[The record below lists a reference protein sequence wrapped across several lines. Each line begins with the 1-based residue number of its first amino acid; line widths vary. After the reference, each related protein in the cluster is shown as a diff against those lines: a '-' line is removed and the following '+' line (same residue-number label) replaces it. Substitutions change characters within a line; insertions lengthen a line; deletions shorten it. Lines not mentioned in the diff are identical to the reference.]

1 MEPISLSKII
11 EATGG
16 TLLSGTP
23 DVEIFGISTDTR
35 TIHKGDLFVA
45 LEGERFDGHYFIDEA
60 FKKGAIGAIVSREV
74 ESKNIIIKVRD
85 TLKTLGDIAKIY
97 REEFDIPVI
106 AVTGSNGKTT
116 TKEMLG
122 YILTREFKTVKAK
135 GSYNN
140 FVGVPLTLLEMDRH
154 TQLAVLEMETNL
166 LGGIKRLCEIAKP
179 SVGVV
184 TNIGDTHLQFLKTRE
199 GVYQEKSELVE
210 SLPEDG
216 VAVLNADDPYV
227 LKMNEISRTKRIV
240 TFGVE
245 NKSEFSASNI
255 RVGDTFLEFTLNNN
269 YRVKL
274 NTISYCNVY
283 NGLAAIAVSHVVFGL
298 SLEKVIDILKDFK
311 FPSLRMELIEIPLID
326 RATSNEESV
335 RIINDCYNANPQSM
349 QEALVAV
356 GKMNSYT
363 NKIAILGEMLELG
376 EKAPEFHYQI
386 GKICADCGFDML
398 ITVGDLAQYMAHGA
412 EDEGMPRENIFVSVN
427 NVEASDRLLRIL
439 RPGDI
444 VLIKGSRGMKMEEIV
459 ERLRKRLGVF

>member
-227 LKMNEISRTKRIV
+227 LKMKEISRTKRIV

-283 NGLAAIAVSHVVFGL
+283 NGLAAIAVSH
-298 SLEKVIDILKDFK
+298 
-311 FPSLRMELIEIPLID
+311 
-326 RATSNEESV
+326 
-335 RIINDCYNANPQSM
+335 
-349 QEALVAV
+349 
-356 GKMNSYT
+356 
-363 NKIAILGEMLELG
+363 
-376 EKAPEFHYQI
+376 
-386 GKICADCGFDML
+386 CGFWF
-398 ITVGDLAQYMAHGA
+398 
-412 EDEGMPRENIFVSVN
+412 EFRE
-427 NVEASDRLLRIL
+427 SDRY
-439 RPGDI
+439 
-444 VLIKGSRGMKMEEIV
+444 S
-459 ERLRKRLGVF
+459 ERL